1 LAILIGKH
9 FTNGSLRKEGLD
21 LTSGPTKF
29 ITEPSSQLVQ
39 KLVDKGFAKVKT
51 KSNVDQV
58 PHPTNR
64 ILNRFAK
71 STTSGSQAPDLAV
84 HQNEHADKLK
94 GKSIRQIS
102 VKTPSLTSSIPEAVS
117 TNTTTTSPTISAAN
131 FYSSKV
137 SRQAKIKINIKSNPK
152 STSIPSKTE
161 KHSTSLPNYSIL
173 KKKEVVL
180 TGIMLIIRTMYMCFL
195 LLPRAELQMCV
206 FLMHISAVYVATK
219 ISSSVNWSQM
229 ID

>member
-1 LAILIGKH
+1 M
-9 FTNGSLRKEGLD
+9 
-21 LTSGPTKF
+21 
-29 ITEPSSQLVQ
+29 
-39 KLVDKGFAKVKT
+39 
-51 KSNVDQV
+51 
-58 PHPTNR
+58 
-64 ILNRFAK
+64 
-71 STTSGSQAPDLAV
+71 

-94 GKSIRQIS
+94 GKSLRQIS
-102 VKTPSLTSSIPEAVS
+102 VVANKTPSLTSSIPEAVS
-117 TNTTTTSPTISAAN
+117 TNTTTTSPAISAAN
-131 FYSSKV
+131 FYSPKV
-137 SRQAKIKINIKSNPK
+137 SKQEKIKINIKSNPK
-152 STSIPSKTE
+152 STSLPSTTK
-161 KHSTSLPNYSIL
+161 KHSTSSPNYSIL